1 MIGAQTDI
9 TVEQNL
15 QELNQG
21 ETKFKA
27 AFEHSSLGIAFG
39 SLDGL
44 YTNVNKQL
52 QHIRIY
58 KKELKKL
65 NYREITH
72 PDDLEEH
79 RLNEE
84 KLISNE
90 KFYKVEK
97 RYIKKTIQ
105 LYKLICFCGEDLNNE
120 VLYFII
126 KIIDVTAT
134 KKN

>member
-105 LYKLICFCGEDLNNE
+105 LYKLICFCGEGL
-120 VLYFII
+120 
-126 KIIDVTAT
+126 K
-134 KKN
+134 

>member
-1 MIGAQTDI
+1 
-9 TVEQNL
+9 
-15 QELNQG
+15 LNRTYKKKLNH

-27 AFEHSSLGIAFG
+27 AFEHSSLIAFG

-44 YTNVNKQL
+44 YTNVNKQFCNIL
-52 QHIRIY
+52 GY
-58 KKELKKL
+58 TKKELKKL

-90 KFYKVEK
+90 V
-97 RYIKKTIQ
+97 I
-105 LYKLICFCGEDLNNE
+105 L
-120 VLYFII
+120 
-126 KIIDVTAT
+126 
-134 KKN
+134 